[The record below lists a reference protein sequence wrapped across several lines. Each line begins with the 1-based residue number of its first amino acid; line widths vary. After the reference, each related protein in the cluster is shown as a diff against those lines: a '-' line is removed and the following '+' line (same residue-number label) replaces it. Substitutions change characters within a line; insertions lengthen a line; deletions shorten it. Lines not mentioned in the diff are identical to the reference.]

1 MTVDC
6 EKQRILI
13 VDDASVIRDLIK
25 SFYDGYGFEL
35 IEAAN
40 GLEAVAIASACIPDL
55 ILLDIEMPGMNG
67 YEVAATLKNDKAVK
81 DIPILVITG
90 LEPKAVIERMSGMYE
105 GFLSKP
111 FQKSDLIKAT
121 LQCLPGILLNKR
133 ELCKKQLA

>member
-90 LEPKAVIERMSGMYE
+90 LELKEVTERTSGMCDGY
-105 GFLSKP
+105 LSKP
-111 FQKSDLIKAT
+111 FQKADLINAT
-121 LQCLPGILLNKR
+121 LQCLPGML
-133 ELCKKQLA
+133 